1 MEKVGECWPSSL
13 RISGKG
19 IIRSANHPC
28 THRTASNTITKTKM
42 ITTTISITAKVII
55 KSASPLVISANTYI
69 AATKYICLHEWLLL
83 SPKSSFVDNVS
94 DFW

>member
-1 MEKVGECWPSSL
+1 MECWPSSL

-42 ITTTISITAKVII
+42 ITTTSTTSITAKGIT
-55 KSASPLVISANTYI
+55 KSASPLIISANTYI
-69 AATKYICLHEWLLL
+69 AATKYLCLDEWLLL